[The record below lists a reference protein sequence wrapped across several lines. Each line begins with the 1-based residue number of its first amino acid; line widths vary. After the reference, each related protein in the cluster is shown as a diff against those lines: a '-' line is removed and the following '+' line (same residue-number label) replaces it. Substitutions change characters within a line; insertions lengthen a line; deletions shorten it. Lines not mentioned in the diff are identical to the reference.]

1 MPDSAFSLFNQF
13 LNTMNCLVL
22 NMDLQKF
29 CNDVCQMTEKLTKNT
44 KEHDISKLNH
54 VRDQL
59 IEMYQ
64 KNLVKINH
72 SILELICAKNLISRG
87 YTVDVEKDVSDILVC
102 DIYAKKGGGYTI
114 VEIETGFT
122 PPEHAMDTVD
132 YYAARIMS
140 KIARYSQHCSKFSL
154 ATPVVGIL
162 PIPKIF
168 LLPPNARRE
177 DDVAKIKTLC
187 DRYYKNPPI
196 KYDDILNAHLHSIYL
211 INIDKGFAKEIDP
224 QGYVDLTQS
233 LLGRSEVE
241 Y

>member
-1 MPDSAFSLFNQF
+1 
-13 LNTMNCLVL
+13 
-22 NMDLQKF
+22 MDLEKF
-29 CNDVCQMTEKLTKNT
+29 RNDVNQMTEKLSANFKG
-44 KEHDISKLNH
+44 KDMSKLNF
-54 VRDQL
+54 VRTQL

-72 SILELICAKNLISRG
+72 SILELICASNLISRG
-87 YTVDVEKDVSDILVC
+87 YSVKVEKDVSDILVC
-102 DIYAKKGGGYTI
+102 DIYAKKGGGDTI

-140 KIARYSQHCSKFSL
+140 KIARYSQYCSKFSL

-162 PIPKIF
+162 PISKIF
-168 LLPPNARRE
+168 LLPPNAR
-177 DDVAKIKTLC
+177 DKKDVKKVKELC
-187 DRYYKNPPI
+187 DRYYKNPPV

-211 INIDKGFAKEIDP
+211 INIDKGFAKEVDP
-224 QGYVDLTQS
+224 QGYLELTEN
-233 LLGRSEVE
+233 LLIRSEVE

>member
-1 MPDSAFSLFNQF
+1 
-13 LNTMNCLVL
+13 
-22 NMDLQKF
+22 MDLEKF
-29 CNDVCQMTEKLTKNT
+29 RNDVYDMTENLSKNL
-44 KEHDISKLNH
+44 KENDLPKLNY
-54 VRDQL
+54 VRQQL

-72 SILELICAKNLISRG
+72 SILELICASNLISNG
-87 YTVDVEKDVSDILVC
+87 YAVEVEKDVSDILVC
-102 DIYAKKGGGYTI
+102 DIFAKKGGGNTI
-114 VEIETGFT
+114 IEIETGFT

-140 KIARYSQHCSKFSL
+140 KIARYSKHCSKFSL
-154 ATPVVGIL
+154 ATPVMGIL
-162 PIPKIF
+162 PIPQIF
-168 LLPPNARRE
+168 LLPPNARKKE
-177 DDVAKIKTLC
+177 DINKIKELC

-211 INIDKGFAKEIDP
+211 INIDKGFAKEVDP
-224 QGYVDLTQS
+224 HGYVDLTKN